1 MTRLGQAVRPP
12 CRNPGGVDFDGRL
25 NDVVLFEIPEFEQ
38 AMGLCGRLATNWMA
52 WVHRRDEVRFVA
64 ALLVPEAEGD
74 LAALLR
80 TVEQWVAERGLVAI
94 RFELDG
100 RAYVLEAGEPI
111 WSGLAA

>member
-1 MTRLGQAVRPP
+1 MTRLGQAARAP
-12 CRNPGGVDFDGRL
+12 RGNPGGVDFDDRL
-25 NDVVLFEIPEFEQ
+25 NDLVLFEIPEFEQ
-38 AMGLCGRLATNWMA
+38 AMALCGRLATDWMA
-52 WVHRRDEVRFVA
+52 WVHRRDEARFVA
-64 ALLVPEAEGD
+64 ALLLPEAEGD